1 MFMQAQQQQMKS
13 QQAFM
18 ENLENQIGQLASA
31 LNNRP
36 PSKLPSD
43 TQVIRI
49 QDGKESKAV
58 ELRSGKELLD
68 LYKVLESESKDENG
82 GHCT

>member
-1 MFMQAQQQQMKS
+1 MHVHGEKKLSMQEMFMQAQQQQMKS

-18 ENLENQIGQLASA
+18 GNLENQIGQLASA

-49 QDGKESKAV
+49 
-58 ELRSGKELLD
+58 
-68 LYKVLESESKDENG
+68 
-82 GHCT
+82 